1 MPTSL
6 ADYGVTVFAIG
17 AVIWMVSNVLTTVLG
32 KKQNGRGDGDNQ
44 LLQQVVTNNQQVITN
59 NTQALTRLIDTI
71 QENSNTLN
79 RHTEHIDYLRI
90 EVAKNKRG
98 GG

>member
-44 LLQQVVTNNQQVITN
+44 LLQLQINF
-59 NTQALTRLIDTI
+59 
-71 QENSNTLN
+71 
-79 RHTEHIDYLRI
+79 
-90 EVAKNKRG
+90 
-98 GG
+98 